1 MKKRSLLFGIVL
13 VLALSLIFA
22 GCSQG
27 PAAPA
32 WKDGT
37 YSGKAE
43 GVHGDIEVNVE
54 ISGGKIAK
62 VNIVSENETEGVS
75 DLAVEQIPAAIVE
88 KQSAEVEAVAG
99 ATVSSEAIIAA
110 VEAALSQ
117 AK

>member
-1 MKKRSLLFGIVL
+1 MRKRSLLLGVALIL
-13 VLALSLIFA
+13 VFSLAFV
-22 GCSQG
+22 GCSNS

-37 YSGKAE
+37 YSAKAE
-43 GVHGDIEVNVE
+43 GVHGEIEMGVE

-62 VNIVSENETEGVS
+62 VNVISQSETAGVS
-75 DLAVEQIPAAIVE
+75 DLAFEQIPVAIVE
-88 KQSAEVEAVAG
+88 KQTTQVDTVAG
-99 ATVSSEAIIAA
+99 ATVSSKAIITA